1 MYINDKH
8 IFPSVRCISACRE
21 VHSSRRNRHI
31 PIYKFGLA
39 VHHTLEKSITSKS
52 ARVLTMQLHTFS
64 VAAL

>member
-21 VHSSRRNRHI
+21 VHSSRRNWHTLIHR
-31 PIYKFGLA
+31 FCLA
-39 VHHTLEKSITSKS
+39 VHHALEKSITSKS